1 MSQNR
6 RTVGRWAP
14 LSVIR
19 CPLPGI
25 RSRYRFTPERSRERT
40 TDNGE
45 RTTGLHLQ
53 LGEALFH
60 VRAFHRDFQHR
71 VVAIDLEAD
80 DVAGFVLP
88 DALVEVAADTDR
100 RVVDRDDDV
109 PGAQPAALAGR
120 AGEDAGDDD

>member
-14 LSVIR
+14 LSV
-19 CPLPGI
+19 I

-53 LGEALFH
+53 LGEELFH

-80 DVAGFVLP
+80 EVAGFVLP
-88 DALVEVAADTDR
+88 DALVEVAADADR
-100 RVVDRDDDV
+100 RVVDRDD
-109 PGAQPAALAGR
+109 
-120 AGEDAGDDD
+120 